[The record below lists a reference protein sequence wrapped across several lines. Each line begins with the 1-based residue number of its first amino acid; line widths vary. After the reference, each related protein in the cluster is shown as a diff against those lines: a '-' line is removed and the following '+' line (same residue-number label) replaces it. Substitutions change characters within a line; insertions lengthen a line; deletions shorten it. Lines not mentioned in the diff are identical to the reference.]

1 MTTSTVKRDETVAD
15 FTHAVT
21 EGSDGLTP
29 RQRWQ
34 KSTVRLPLFSV
45 TTADPDGGEAEELT
59 YTIPAK
65 PNPGL
70 ALEFLRQGRTI
81 GPELAISWLI
91 EEAVGAE
98 GYAALVAELE
108 DYEGD
113 GGALLRGFGEKIQ
126 RVVMGGL
133 EGPKA

>member
-1 MTTSTVKRDETVAD
+1 MTAGTVKRDETVAD
-15 FTHAVT
+15 FVHAA
-21 EGSDGLTP
+21 ELEDDGLTP

-34 KSTVRLPLFSV
+34 ASPKRLPLFSV
-45 TTADPDGGEAEELT
+45 TQGDDETT
-59 YTIPAK
+59 YTIPDK

-91 EEAVGAE
+91 EEAVGTE
-98 GYAALVAELE
+98 GYTALVAELE
-108 DYEGD
+108 EYEGD
-113 GGALLRGFGEKIQ
+113 GAALLRGFGEKIQ

>member
-1 MTTSTVKRDETVAD
+1 MTASTIKRDETVAD
-15 FTHAVT
+15 FVHPET
-21 EGSDGLTP
+21 ETADDGLTP

-34 KSTVRLPLFSV
+34 NSPERLPLFSV
-45 TTADPDGGEAEELT
+45 TVAGEET
-59 YTIPAK
+59 SYTIPAK

-70 ALEFLRQGRTI
+70 ALEFLRQGRKV

-91 EEAVGAE
+91 EEAVGTD
-98 GYAALVAELE
+98 GYLALVDELE
-108 DYEGD
+108 EYEGD
-113 GGALLRGFGEKIQ
+113 GAALLRGFGEKIQ